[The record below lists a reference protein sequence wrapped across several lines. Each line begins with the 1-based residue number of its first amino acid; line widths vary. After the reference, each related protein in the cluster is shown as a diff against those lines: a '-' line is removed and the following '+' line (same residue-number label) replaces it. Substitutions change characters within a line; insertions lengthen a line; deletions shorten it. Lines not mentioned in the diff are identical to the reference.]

1 MGFRLSFMKIKKEK
15 SMRKSKLLG
24 FFLVLVQFN
33 LVQAQVS
40 LNYDLFLD
48 KVIKNNPIAEK
59 ALNIKGM
66 AELKNLSAKGNY
78 DPIISG
84 GLDKKYY
91 NSTNYYTHVNAEF
104 KQALY
109 TSQYLKLGYDYG
121 GGYFLSPEQYT
132 GANGLPYLGLEFSVL
147 QGLMFDKRRAELI
160 KSRKSINY
168 YDAEKNSI
176 LNDLLYES
184 SQAYFECLFVNK
196 QINLYDYFISLAKQR
211 MQGIV
216 ALSESGEKPAIDTI
230 EAGILLQSRFLD
242 YQSMQIEFQNKQNM
256 LNTFYWND
264 DKSNTSMD
272 FIQSDSLE
280 WCYLSAKQNLQQII
294 EKDSAINPELL
305 KYSAMQDMLE
315 VDVRLKREMIKP
327 KFDINYNFLSNN
339 NNFAP
344 SWGIN
349 NYKWGANLSFPL
361 FFRNANNDYKVSQ
374 LQLKNNKLDLK
385 NKTNALRFKKKI
397 YNQNILLIQSQ
408 IKNAEQSV
416 SLSKKMLELEKIKFD
431 NGESSLFMLNQ
442 RENKWLEQELK
453 LNEYKFKFVKT
464 VLSLIYLKGDLNY
477 RM

>member
-84 GLDKKYY
+84 GLDNKYY

-196 QINLYDYFISLAKQR
+196 QISLYDYFISLAKQR
-211 MQGIV
+211 MQ
-216 ALSESGEKPAIDTI
+216 
-230 EAGILLQSRFLD
+230 
-242 YQSMQIEFQNKQNM
+242 
-256 LNTFYWND
+256 
-264 DKSNTSMD
+264 
-272 FIQSDSLE
+272 
-280 WCYLSAKQNLQQII
+280 
-294 EKDSAINPELL
+294 
-305 KYSAMQDMLE
+305 
-315 VDVRLKREMIKP
+315 
-327 KFDINYNFLSNN
+327 
-339 NNFAP
+339 
-344 SWGIN
+344 
-349 NYKWGANLSFPL
+349 
-361 FFRNANNDYKVSQ
+361 
-374 LQLKNNKLDLK
+374 
-385 NKTNALRFKKKI
+385 
-397 YNQNILLIQSQ
+397 
-408 IKNAEQSV
+408 
-416 SLSKKMLELEKIKFD
+416 
-431 NGESSLFMLNQ
+431 
-442 RENKWLEQELK
+442 
-453 LNEYKFKFVKT
+453 
-464 VLSLIYLKGDLNY
+464 
-477 RM
+477 